1 LSERWPKE
9 KSAKPKR
16 VLDASQVTQIDILEE
31 YQLLLVLSNKTLS
44 SYPLEALYVSESQ
57 NPLARRPKKIQGH
70 SNFFKAGIGL
80 GRHLVCS
87 VKTSAMS
94 TTIKVYEPMDNLAKR
109 QKTPLG
115 RMFQGGQDAL
125 KLFKVLSCCVRSHP
139 YVTDSFRLHLGILYS
154 C

>member
-1 LSERWPKE
+1 MSERWPKD

-16 VLDASQVTQIDILEE
+16 VIDASQVTQVDILVE

-44 SYPLEALYVSESQ
+44 SYPLEALYVSDSQ

-94 TTIKVYEPMDNLAKR
+94 TTIKVYEPVENLVKG
-109 QKTPLG
+109 KKKPLSK
-115 RMFQGGQDAL
+115 MFQGGQDAL
-125 KLFKVLSCCVRSHP
+125 KLFKVLSLSSVSDP
-139 YVTDSFRLHLGILYS
+139 LLTYY
-154 C
+154 